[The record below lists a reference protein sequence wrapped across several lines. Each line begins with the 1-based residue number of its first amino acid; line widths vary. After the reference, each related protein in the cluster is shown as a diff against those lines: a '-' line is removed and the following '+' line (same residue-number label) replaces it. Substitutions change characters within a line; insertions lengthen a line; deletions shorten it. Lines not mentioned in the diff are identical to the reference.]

1 MGQRKRTVES
11 VEIVKVQGSA
21 TYWSG
26 KRVLVTGA
34 SGMVGSWLT
43 QWLAGS
49 GAYTVAFIADT
60 DPQSELVRSGTIN
73 KVSVVNGRLE
83 NYDDVER
90 AINNHEVDSIFHL
103 GAQPIVGAADR
114 APRHTFESNI
124 QGTWNLLDAC
134 RVLSPLVKRIVV
146 ASSDKAYGTQPI
158 LPYTE
163 DMSMN
168 GDHPYEVSK
177 SCTDLISTT
186 YARTYGTPVTIARCG
201 NIYGGGDLNWNRIVP
216 GTFRSLLRGEQPVL
230 RSDGTFV
237 RDYLHVDDI
246 VSAYLTLGEQTDKPE
261 FAGQGFN
268 FSDESP
274 LTVMQ
279 IYKAI
284 CEAAGWKDTEPLIL
298 NAASSEIK
306 DQYLDSTKA
315 HNVLGWRASVTL
327 EDGLKRSFDWYRN
340 FFN

>member
-1 MGQRKRTVES
+1 MG
-11 VEIVKVQGSA
+11 IVALQGSVA
-21 TYWSG
+21 YWSS

-43 QWLAGS
+43 RWLAES

-83 NYDDVER
+83 SYDDIER

-216 GTFRSLLRGEQPVL
+216 GTFWSLMRNKQPVL

-246 VSAYLTLGEQTDKPE
+246 VSAYLLLGESTDKVE
-261 FAGQGFN
+261 FRGQGFN

-279 IYKAI
+279 IYNAI
-284 CEAAGWKDTEPLIL
+284 CGAAGKTGTEPLIL

-315 HNVLGWRASVTL
+315 RNVLGWRASVTL
-327 EDGLKRSFDWYRN
+327 EEGLKKSFDWYRN
-340 FFN
+340 FFEALK

>member
-1 MGQRKRTVES
+1 MTQE
-11 VEIVKVQGSA
+11 GSN
-21 TYWSG
+21 TYWSD

-43 QWLAGS
+43 RWLSES

-60 DPQSELVRSGTIN
+60 DPQSELIRSGIIN
-73 KVSVVNGRLE
+73 KINVINGRLE
-83 NYDDVER
+83 NYDDIER

-134 RVLSPLVKRIVV
+134 RTLTPLVKRIVV
-146 ASSDKAYGTQPI
+146 ASSDKAYGTQSV

-201 NIYGGGDLNWNRIVP
+201 NIYGGGDLNWNRIIP
-216 GTFRSLLRGEQPVL
+216 GTFRALLRGEQPIL
-230 RSDGTFV
+230 RSDGTFI
-237 RDYLHVDDI
+237 RDYLHVDDV
-246 VSAYLTLGEQTDKPE
+246 VSAYLALGENSDKPE
-261 FAGQGFN
+261 FAGHAFN

-279 IYKAI
+279 IFSAI
-284 CEAAGWKDTEPLIL
+284 CEAAGKPNTKPVVL
-298 NAASSEIK
+298 NEATGEIK

-315 HNVLGWRASVTL
+315 REVLGWHARVSL
-327 EDGLKRSFDWYRN
+327 QDGLKKSFSWYSN
-340 FFN
+340 LLNGKN

>member
-1 MGQRKRTVES
+1 
-11 VEIVKVQGSA
+11 
-21 TYWSG
+21 
-26 KRVLVTGA
+26 
-34 SGMVGSWLT
+34 VGSWLT
-43 QWLAGS
+43 RWLAES

-83 NYDDVER
+83 NYDDIER

-134 RVLSPLVKRIVV
+134 RVLNPLVKRIVV

-216 GTFRSLLRGEQPVL
+216 GTFRSLLRNEQPIL

-246 VSAYLTLGEQTDKPE
+246 VSAYLLLGESTDKPE
-261 FAGQGFN
+261 FLGQGFN

-279 IYKAI
+279 IYNAI
-284 CEAAGWKDTEPLIL
+284 CEAAGRAGTKPNIL

-315 HNVLGWRASVTL
+315 HDVLGLRASVTL
-327 EDGLKRSFDWYRN
+327 EEGLKKSFDWYQN
-340 FFN
+340 FF

>member
-1 MGQRKRTVES
+1 MES

-73 KVSVVNGRLE
+73 MVSVVNGRLE

-284 CEAAGWKDTEPLIL
+284 CEAAGWKDSEPLIL
-298 NAASSEIK
+298 NAASNEIK

-340 FFN
+340 FFVGTKQLS

>member
-1 MGQRKRTVES
+1 MTQE
-11 VEIVKVQGSA
+11 GSN
-21 TYWSG
+21 TYWSD

-43 QWLAGS
+43 RWLSES

-60 DPQSELVRSGTIN
+60 DPQSELIRSGIIN
-73 KVSVVNGRLE
+73 KINVINGRLE
-83 NYDDVER
+83 NYDDIER

-134 RVLSPLVKRIVV
+134 RTLTPLVKRIVV
-146 ASSDKAYGTQPI
+146 ASSDKAYGTQSV

-201 NIYGGGDLNWNRIVP
+201 NIYGGGDLNWNRIIP
-216 GTFRSLLRGEQPVL
+216 GTFRALLRGEQPIL
-230 RSDGTFV
+230 RSDGTFI
-237 RDYLHVDDI
+237 RDYV
-246 VSAYLTLGEQTDKPE
+246 VSAYLALGENSDKPE
-261 FAGQGFN
+261 FAGHGFN

-279 IYKAI
+279 IFSAI
-284 CEAAGWKDTEPLIL
+284 CEAAGKPNTKPVVL
-298 NAASSEIK
+298 NEATGEIK

-315 HNVLGWRASVTL
+315 HEVLGWHARVSL
-327 EDGLKRSFDWYRN
+327 QDGLKKSFSWYSN
-340 FFN
+340 LLNGKN

>member
-1 MGQRKRTVES
+1 LES
-11 VEIVKVQGSA
+11 VEIVAQQGSVA
-21 TYWSG
+21 YWG
-26 KRVLVTGA
+26 EKRVLVTGA

-43 QWLAGS
+43 RWLAES
-49 GAYTVAFIADT
+49 GAYTVAFIADS
-60 DPQSELVRSGTIN
+60 DPQSELMRSGTVN
-73 KVSVVNGRLE
+73 KVNVVNGRLE
-83 NYDDVER
+83 NYDDIER

-134 RVLSPLVKRIVV
+134 RALSPLVKRIIV
-146 ASSDKAYGTQPI
+146 ASSDKAYGTQPV

-216 GTFRSLLRGEQPVL
+216 GTFRALLRGEQPVL
-230 RSDGTFV
+230 RSDGTFI

-246 VSAYLTLGEQTDKPE
+246 VSAYLALGEQTDKPE

-284 CEAAGWKDTEPLIL
+284 CAAAGRGNTVPNIL

-306 DQYLDSTKA
+306 DQYLMKFLVGM
-315 HNVLGWRASVTL
+315 HRFR
-327 EDGLKRSFDWYRN
+327 LKMV
-340 FFN
+340 

>member
-1 MGQRKRTVES
+1 MES
-11 VEIVKVQGSA
+11 LEMMSKSPSRE
-21 TYWSG
+21 YWSG

-34 SGMVGSWLT
+34 TGMVGAWLT
-43 QWLAGS
+43 RWLVDA
-49 GAYTVAFIADT
+49 GAYTVAFISDT
-60 DPQSELVRSGTIN
+60 DPQSELIRSGYIN
-73 KVSVVNGRLE
+73 RVAVMNGRLE
-83 NYDDVER
+83 NYDDIER
-90 AINNHEVDSIFHL
+90 AINNQEIDSIFHL

-114 APRHTFESNI
+114 SPRHTFESNI
-124 QGTWNLLDAC
+124 QGTWNLLDSA
-134 RVLSPLVKRIVV
+134 RVLDGLVKRVIV
-146 ASSDKAYGTQPI
+146 ASSDKAYGTQPV

-163 DMSMN
+163 DMSLN

-186 YARTYGTPVTIARCG
+186 YARTYGLPVTIARCG

-230 RSDGTFV
+230 RSDGTFI

-246 VSAYLTLGEQTDKPE
+246 VSAYLLLGESTDKPE
-261 FAGQGFN
+261 LAGQGFN

-279 IYKAI
+279 VYKAI
-284 CEAAGWKDTEPLIL
+284 CEAAGQPNTEPKIL
-298 NAASSEIK
+298 NAAAGEIK

-315 HNVLGWRASVTL
+315 HEVLGWQASVTL
-327 EDGLKRSFDWYRN
+327 NEGLSRSFDWYKTLLGAK
-340 FFN
+340 

>member
-1 MGQRKRTVES
+1 MSQQDSKS
-11 VEIVKVQGSA
+11 
-21 TYWSG
+21 YWSN

-34 SGMVGSWLT
+34 TGMVGSWLT
-43 QWLAGS
+43 QWITNS

-73 KVSVVNGRLE
+73 KVNVVNGRLE
-83 NYDDVER
+83 NYDDIER

-103 GAQPIVGAADR
+103 GAQPIVGAANR
-114 APRHTFESNI
+114 SPRHTFESNI

-134 RVLSPLVKRIVV
+134 RTLSPLVQRIVV
-146 ASSDKAYGTQPI
+146 ASSDKAYGTQPV

-163 DMSMN
+163 NMSMN

-186 YARTYGTPVTIARCG
+186 YARTYALPVTIARCG

-216 GTFRSLLRGEQPVL
+216 GTFRSLLRNEQPIL
-230 RSDGTFV
+230 RSDGTFI

-246 VSAYLTLGEQTDKPE
+246 VSAYLTLGEHTDKPQ
-261 FAGQGFN
+261 FAGEAFN

-274 LTVMQ
+274 LTVLQ
-279 IYKAI
+279 VYNAI
-284 CEAAGWKDTEPLIL
+284 CEAAGRPDTKPNVL
-298 NAASSEIK
+298 NEASSEIK

-315 HNVLGWRASVTL
+315 HEVLGWHAQTTL
-327 EDGLKRSFDWYRN
+327 QDGLSKSFEWYSSLISETR
-340 FFN
+340 

>member
-1 MGQRKRTVES
+1 MENVGIIMQQDS
-11 VEIVKVQGSA
+11 N
-21 TYWSG
+21 TYWST
-26 KRVLVTGA
+26 KRVLITGA
-34 SGMVGSWLT
+34 TGMVGSWLT
-43 QWLAGS
+43 QWIANT

-60 DPQSELVRSGTIN
+60 DPQSELIRSGTIN
-73 KVSVVNGRLE
+73 KVNVVNGRLE
-83 NYDDVER
+83 KYEDIER
-90 AINNHEVDSIFHL
+90 AINNHEIDSIFHL

-134 RVLSPLVKRIVV
+134 RTLSPLVKRIVV
-146 ASSDKAYGTQPI
+146 ASSDKAYGTQTV

-186 YARTYGTPVTIARCG
+186 YARTYGLPATIARCG

-216 GTFRSLLRGEQPVL
+216 GTFRSLLRGEQPIL
-230 RSDGTFV
+230 RSDGTFI

-246 VSAYLTLGEQTDKPE
+246 VSAYVALGEHTDKPE
-261 FAGQGFN
+261 FSGEAFN

-279 IYKAI
+279 VYNAI
-284 CEAAGWKDTEPLIL
+284 CEAAGLPNTKPNIL
-298 NAASSEIK
+298 NAAASEIK

-315 HNVLGWRASVTL
+315 HNVLGWYAQTSL
-327 EDGLKRSFDWYRN
+327 QDGLSKSFEWYKSLLDEKR
-340 FFN
+340 

>member
-1 MGQRKRTVES
+1 
-11 VEIVKVQGSA
+11 
-21 TYWSG
+21 
-26 KRVLVTGA
+26 
-34 SGMVGSWLT
+34 MVGSWLT
-43 QWLAGS
+43 RWLAES

-83 NYDDVER
+83 SYDDIER

-216 GTFRSLLRGEQPVL
+216 GTFRSLMRNEQPVL

-246 VSAYLTLGEQTDKPE
+246 VSAYLLLGESTDKVA
-261 FAGQGFN
+261 FHGQGFN

-274 LTVMQ
+274 LTVMK
-279 IYKAI
+279 IYNAI
-284 CEAAGWKDTEPLIL
+284 CEAAGRAGTEPLIL

-315 HNVLGWRASVTL
+315 HNVLGWRASITL
-327 EDGLKRSFDWYRN
+327 EEGLKKSFDWYCS
-340 FFN
+340 FFVGAK

>member
-1 MGQRKRTVES
+1 
-11 VEIVKVQGSA
+11 VEIVALQGSTA
-21 TYWSG
+21 FWSS
-26 KRVLVTGA
+26 KRVLITGA

-43 QWLAGS
+43 RWLAES

-83 NYDDVER
+83 SYDDIER

-216 GTFRSLLRGEQPVL
+216 GTFRSLMRNEQPVL

-246 VSAYLTLGEQTDKPE
+246 VSAYLLLGESTDKVE
-261 FAGQGFN
+261 FHGQGFN

-279 IYKAI
+279 IYNAI
-284 CEAAGWKDTEPLIL
+284 CGAAGRAGTEPSIL

-327 EDGLKRSFDWYRN
+327 EEGLKKSFDWYRS
-340 FFN
+340 FFVGAK

>member
-1 MGQRKRTVES
+1 MES
-11 VEIVKVQGSA
+11 VEIMTQEGSN
-21 TYWSG
+21 TYWSD

-43 QWLAGS
+43 RWLSES

-60 DPQSELVRSGTIN
+60 DPQSELIRSGTIN
-73 KVSVVNGRLE
+73 KINVINGRLE
-83 NYDDVER
+83 NYDDIER

-103 GAQPIVGAADR
+103 GAQPIVGAAGR

-134 RVLSPLVKRIVV
+134 RTLTPLVKRIVV
-146 ASSDKAYGTQPI
+146 ASSDKAYGTQSV

-201 NIYGGGDLNWNRIVP
+201 NIYGGGDLNWNRIIP
-216 GTFRSLLRGEQPVL
+216 GTFRALLRGEQPIL
-230 RSDGTFV
+230 RSDGTFI
-237 RDYLHVDDI
+237 RDYLHVDDV
-246 VSAYLTLGEQTDKPE
+246 VSAYLALGENSDKPE
-261 FAGQGFN
+261 FAGHAFN

-279 IYKAI
+279 IFSAI
-284 CEAAGWKDTEPLIL
+284 CEAAGKPNTKPVVL
-298 NAASSEIK
+298 NEATGEIK

-315 HNVLGWRASVTL
+315 REVLGWHARVSL
-327 EDGLKRSFDWYRN
+327 QDGLKKSFSWYSN
-340 FFN
+340 LLNGKN